1 MTPKHFSPVK
11 IRFILGRS
19 KLGSFLGPYIWI
31 IIICPYQVKDWGPTN
46 RPQMT
51 TDHHG
56 RPQMTTD
63 DHHLECKNSQNGVIL
78 GRSKLGSFL
87 TDPTLDRPYL

>member
-1 MTPKHFSPVK
+1 MEPT
-11 IRFILGRS
+11 
-19 KLGSFLGPYIWI
+19 
-31 IIICPYQVKDWGPTN
+31 IICPYQVKDWGPTN

-56 RPQMTTD
+56 CPQMTTD

-78 GRSKLGSFL
+78 GRSNEIVKIAKPHRA
-87 TDPTLDRPYL
+87 T

>member
-1 MTPKHFSPVK
+1 MVK
-11 IRFILGRS
+11 NIQ
-19 KLGSFLGPYIWI
+19 I

-63 DHHLECKNSQNGVIL
+63 AH
-78 GRSKLGSFL
+78 RW
-87 TDPTLDRPYL
+87 PRRPPPRM